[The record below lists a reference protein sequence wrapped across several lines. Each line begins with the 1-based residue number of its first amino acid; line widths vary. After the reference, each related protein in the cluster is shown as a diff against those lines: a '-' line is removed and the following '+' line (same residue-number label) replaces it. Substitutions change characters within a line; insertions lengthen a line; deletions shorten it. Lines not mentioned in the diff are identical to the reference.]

1 MSAEPALYQP
11 DSKVLFLSICSLHKK
26 KGGISEYARQ
36 ESIVN
41 RLSPA
46 LAASLLKKREEVRNL
61 IWSGE
66 ISWGGIDTAELEY
79 NNNLAPGADF
89 GGNAEWAEYLPAISR
104 YSGRFYLALGAEG
117 KRKLIES
124 KHHAL
129 FISGLYGLVTP
140 TEPIQLYSCPL
151 EGESVIQKAWTTDG
165 LLTNVLIDYIV
176 RNQVTRV
183 FDLTSRND
191 YRNVID
197 WAYLKEKTGVD
208 VLYCFTKMSAYDYA
222 LIEFGNLLREELL
235 TWSEEK
241 LLGIEPESTI
251 EDVIFRAVSETREDL
266 PKEHDIFILQKAAR
280 EVPGLP
286 AYSLDQIPQRL
297 GIASGSSDIDSQF
310 KKGRKGWVVS
320 FTSEFRKNLSQYNDK
335 KLQGRV
341 LEAVAE
347 IIVTPTTKRGD
358 TVKPLTGPLAGQWRY
373 RIGDYRLIYLPDE
386 DAKRVSLIA
395 VRPRGNAYDD

>member
-1 MSAEPALYQP
+1 MSTKPALYQP

-26 KGGISEYARQ
+26 KGGTSEYAGQ
-36 ESIVN
+36 ESITS
-41 RLSPA
+41 RLSPT

-61 IWSGE
+61 IWSGDV
-66 ISWGGIDTAELEY
+66 SWGGIDTAELEY

-124 KHHAL
+124 RHHAL

-151 EGESVIQKAWTTDG
+151 EGESVIQKAWVTKH
-165 LLTNVLIDYIV
+165 LLTEVFIDYII
-176 RNQVTRV
+176 RNQVTRI
-183 FDLTSRND
+183 FDLTARND
-191 YRNVID
+191 YRNMID
-197 WAYLKEKTGVD
+197 WAYLKEKTGVS
-208 VLYCFTKMSAYDYA
+208 VLHCFTKMSAYDYA

-235 TWSEEK
+235 TWPKEK
-241 LLGIEPESTI
+241 LLTIEPESTI
-251 EDVIFRAVSETREDL
+251 GDVIFREVAETREDL
-266 PKEHDIFILQKAAR
+266 PKEHEIFILQRAAG
-280 EVPGLP
+280 EIPGLP
-286 AYSLDQIPQRL
+286 TYPLDQISQTL
-297 GIASGSSDIDSQF
+297 GIVSESNDSQF
-310 KKGRKGWVVS
+310 KKDRKGWVVS
-320 FTSEFRKNLSQYNDK
+320 FTSEFRKNLNQYNDK

-347 IIVTPTTKRGD
+347 IIVSPTAKRGD
-358 TVKPLTGPLAGQWRY
+358 TIKPLSGLLAGQWRY

-386 DAKRVSLIA
+386 GAKRISLVAI
-395 VRPRGNAYDD
+395 RPRGNAYDD

>member
-26 KGGISEYARQ
+26 KGGTSEYARQ
-36 ESIVN
+36 ESIVS

-140 TEPIQLYSCPL
+140 TEPIQIYSCPL
-151 EGESVIQKAWTTDG
+151 EGESVIQKAWVTG
-165 LLTNVLIDYIV
+165 RLLTDVLIGYIV
-176 RNQVTRV
+176 RNQVTRI
-183 FDLTSRND
+183 FDLTARND
-191 YRNVID
+191 YRNIID
-197 WAYLKEKTGVD
+197 WVYLKEKVTGQD
-208 VLYCFTKMSAYDYA
+208 TPSPHLA
-222 LIEFGNLLREELL
+222 LTHHI
-235 TWSEEK
+235 
-241 LLGIEPESTI
+241 TI
-251 EDVIFRAVSETREDL
+251 
-266 PKEHDIFILQKAAR
+266 
-280 EVPGLP
+280 
-286 AYSLDQIPQRL
+286 
-297 GIASGSSDIDSQF
+297 
-310 KKGRKGWVVS
+310 
-320 FTSEFRKNLSQYNDK
+320 
-335 KLQGRV
+335 
-341 LEAVAE
+341 
-347 IIVTPTTKRGD
+347 
-358 TVKPLTGPLAGQWRY
+358 PLF
-373 RIGDYRLIYLPDE
+373 
-386 DAKRVSLIA
+386 
-395 VRPRGNAYDD
+395 